1 MQIERQEELQINPA
15 DLKIEKKVGKGGFGT
30 VYKGKLRGEP
40 VAVKE
45 LLDKESADKEAAML
59 EMLHPYRHPNIVAY
73 LGRSNSSI
81 VMEWVP
87 RTLNDIKSPS
97 KARISKLLLGFVK
110 GMAFVHELGFVH
122 RDLKPSN
129 VLVTKDDVVKIADFG
144 IARELGNPKD
154 MTTGIGTT
162 YFMPNEQRR
171 RASSGYNESV
181 DVHSFGMTC
190 NELINECQWNH
201 PVMTELVKKCAMP
214 KIDLG
219 IRQQA
224 KPQDRPSFQD
234 ILLILRQRFEQAKPA
249 VLPKYVQPKPCST
262 LTDLLCLFVCLFVCL
277 FACLL
282 FCLFVWLRHSNL
294 GQIKPRSYQRDDP
307 GSDDATASD
316 ASGDESEAGDDD
328 TIPDIG
334 GGAAEKLPRVTPGSV
349 SRQSWCPPANEC
361 PYCKDY
367 RNGNRLHKACSL
379 RPKAAPKPHNKPA
392 LHRKQ
397 IVKSLNTKPTEC
409 MDNLPRKTSGSSH
422 RQSWCRSD
430 DECRYCKDFQN
441 GNRLRQACALKPP
454 KL

>member
-249 VLPKYVQPKPCST
+249 VLPK
-262 LTDLLCLFVCLFVCL
+262 
-277 FACLL
+277 
-282 FCLFVWLRHSNL
+282 HSNL

-397 IVKSLNTKPTEC
+397 IVKSVNTKPTEC

>member
-1 MQIERQEELQINPA
+1 
-15 DLKIEKKVGKGGFGT
+15 
-30 VYKGKLRGEP
+30 
-40 VAVKE
+40 
-45 LLDKESADKEAAML
+45 ML

-249 VLPKYVQPKPCST
+249 VLPN
-262 LTDLLCLFVCLFVCL
+262 
-277 FACLL
+277 
-282 FCLFVWLRHSNL
+282 NL